1 MSAQKIRAALG
12 QLQDDPDNESSWNE
26 LTEAVTASTSAG
38 GEAELRMLLESA
50 RRGHETRREWEAVAK
65 LLGLEAALNAG
76 TPVEFAMQFELA
88 RVYEDELF
96 DDRRAT
102 AAYKRLLELRPEDP
116 TAEEAIERA
125 ENKRKKWQELVS
137 HYMKE
142 AEQTSDAAFKSSLV
156 TSAGEVA
163 YRYGPRKREPLGN
176 IAERFGMALEL
187 DPKNV
192 RAANLLEHVWSFDE
206 NWEKVALLL
215 EIRATNTPPKE
226 ERALILNRLGRV
238 LYRKLDQE
246 DKAVAAFERVLDL
259 WPGNSEAMSFLSE
272 HFSRTEKWDQLVAL
286 YEDQLRGGAKQ
297 GEEAGI
303 VFQIAMVN
311 WRMRERPELAE
322 PYFDRL
328 RRLEPAHP
336 GMLAFFRDYC
346 AEDRA
351 RLLTILTDAQR
362 SLTDG
367 PEKTTLATEIA
378 KLAEA
383 GANSQK
389 AIDQYK
395 TILRHDPANQ
405 EARKA
410 LKRLYTHT
418 EGWNALIEL
427 LRQDLE
433 RAKGEDKSVRL
444 EVLREIAGVYRDR
457 IKSDTALVT
466 VLTQIV
472 QLDTNDVTSLRELV
486 RVYEVLGRHRDL
498 LQHQAALAAHLPI
511 GEEKAE
517 LLRSVARRWLEQFSN
532 VQNATEAYE
541 SLLSAA
547 PGDEEAITKLKE
559 LYTKRRAWAPLYAL
573 FEKQALAAEGD
584 ARYLL
589 LFEMAKLAAERL
601 DRGADAIRIYKTI
614 LDEDPRRSDVLD
626 LLERQADRDKDF
638 ATVAWALEKRLAVA
652 EGDAARLVV
661 LQKLGSLYADRL
673 ADHSGAAKTWRR
685 VLEIQPGH
693 PKALRVLRDAYLAND
708 DFDGLEDLYSSQND
722 WEGLAEVFSTAAD
735 RATDPDVKVDLSFRT
750 ARLLTEKIGSKERAF
765 RSYERILSVRPEDV
779 KAATALV
786 EICEA
791 EEKWARLPALYA
803 ILLSATDDDDKKLDI
818 LHRLVEVTGHRLGE
832 RTSAVEWAFK
842 AYELSPAEDRL
853 DELEQASRAAKSW
866 DRYLEA
872 VTARLRKK
880 KGLSAKDR
888 RNLRAKL
895 ARLQATELGRIDD
908 AISDYRALVEED
920 PSDEAA
926 VMALDKLLRSEDRRD
941 QLRWLFELR
950 ATHGPDDERASILT
964 EWASL
969 EQDVFSEP
977 ARAAQ
982 LYARVLKV
990 DPGSEIAARTL
1001 PRLLL
1006 AAGNAEEAAKVIE
1019 GHLPRT
1025 EGQVR
1030 AERELDLADIYI
1042 DHLGRPSQALEAAA
1056 RGLTTLPHFP
1066 RAIAMLDRLLTMPET
1081 RARAA
1086 ELLETEYAGTG
1097 DAKRQA
1103 QSLAILLDT
1112 TKDGHRRLSLF
1123 TTLAELEEQRLSAP
1137 SRAFDVVLRAVSEF
1151 PDELDL
1157 WDRAGALAAKAAR
1170 PIDLA
1175 DAYRSALRS
1184 ATDLRLA
1191 TEVELCERA
1200 ATLHD
1205 DKLADPEAATP
1216 YLERILERRPGD
1228 ARAFARLK
1236 QILTGAEKWG
1246 ELEALYAKAIQGTTD
1261 PKRRVDLLNEVA
1273 LVCEE
1278 ITNEAPK
1285 AIGYYEAIFELD
1297 STHENAIRA
1306 LEMLYAREGRY
1317 EKLAGLLEHRL
1328 QTSSPGDT
1336 ISLKVR
1342 LGQIDLEKLHDPA
1355 RALGHLEE
1363 VLRLDVGNQEARLLV
1378 ERILD
1383 IGSLRMRAAEVL
1395 EAVYDAREE
1404 VRDLVRVLEIRL
1416 EGAETDDLKREL
1428 LRRIASLRDERL
1440 SDDAGALGAL
1450 SRLVPL
1456 EPTDVTAR
1464 DRLTEIGKRLGAH
1477 EQVATVLTQAAQA
1490 AEEPRLRSE
1499 ILMQVAS
1506 LCETMLGDL
1515 PRAESLYQ
1523 KALAIDPNNAELA
1536 LPAARAL
1543 ERLYT
1548 AWGNHGA
1555 LADAL
1560 ATEVGLETDADA
1572 RRQLLARLGE
1582 LAESVL
1588 DDPARAVAAWRQRL
1602 EDDAGDG
1609 MALAA
1614 LERLYESTGAFR
1626 DLVGILRA
1634 QEQNATSPEA
1644 RRRIMVK
1651 IADTL
1656 ATQLDDKNE
1665 AIVAFGA
1672 VQTEFGPDQATI
1684 AALESL
1690 YEATGRHDDLA
1701 EALEVDLG
1709 LSETPVAQVA
1719 VLARLGEVRRVH
1731 QNDWSGALEAF
1742 RRALTLDPAHQ
1753 GSRAGIEK
1761 LLDVP
1766 DARRE
1771 AAETL
1776 HPLYEGDQDFD
1787 RLLKVLEIETET
1799 AESPEQR
1806 LRLLEQATAVAE
1818 TKKGDLERAFG
1829 YVVQGVREAA
1839 REAEITLWL
1848 ERAEH
1853 LAIATDRYPE
1863 LVGLAR
1869 EILPH
1874 IPNEDVQLAASLR
1887 IGELAQTKLGD
1898 RDMARTYYQKA
1909 LSIRGDDRR
1918 ALSALELLYEE
1929 MGDGPALLDIL
1940 KRRVDVAENDDEKKQ
1955 LLFRQAKL
1963 CAETLADEDAAIS
1976 VYETILDIA
1985 LVPDALSELERLY
1998 QNKERWRD
2006 LIALYERQLDQTGAS
2021 APDLHVRIAVVA
2033 RERMDD
2039 IDRAF
2044 EEIDA
2049 ALRSDGQHGG
2059 AIGELEA
2066 LLRHGKN
2073 PQYRA
2078 RAAEMLEPVY
2088 QKRGNFTEL
2097 MATIGAR
2104 LESTQDPEERRGLL
2118 KRLADLQEEQA
2129 EDYRGAMETIAKLLH
2144 EDVTDQATWTRLERL
2159 AKVAGSEGR
2168 LAEIYA
2174 AELSGVTSED
2184 ASTAALARRTG
2195 ELFALLGN
2203 SERALHFLRRAHEFE
2218 PESTTLFE
2226 AIDALFIK
2234 EGSANERV
2242 KLYRSALDYRS
2253 DPGQRTA
2260 MLHTIADLERTALG
2274 ELDRAIDTY
2283 RSVLEIDEN
2292 DIRALDQLTTLYRQR
2307 ERFRD
2312 LADLYERRA
2321 EQSGTP
2327 AQASGFRM
2335 DLAALFKGE
2344 LDNVARAIDQYE
2356 LIVEATPDHAPA
2368 IAELEA
2374 LGQIDEHKARIVGI
2388 LRPLYERADD
2398 WRRLIALNQQRLAL
2412 ADDRGEKISILRED
2426 AELWEK
2432 RGQDEMRALTALRAA
2447 FELDPDDGESRA
2459 ELERLAEK
2467 TKSWDALGEAYEQA
2481 IETADVLVKRQLLS
2495 ALATLHDQKRD
2506 DPRRA
2511 LAAYD
2516 RLFTLDESDPEPL
2529 DPMDMLATLLSDW
2542 PALVKILEKKADLIA
2557 DDSERASLYRR
2568 IGETKRDM
2576 LEDPKGATI
2585 AYERALELDGESTFT
2600 LDSLIELYER
2610 GDDHRKLVELYRRRI
2625 ELTSADDQDL
2635 KFTLLTQAA
2644 ERLEKHLGEPRE
2656 AIDCLR
2662 DAAMLRPSD
2671 ASVLTS
2677 LDRLYRAEQMWPEL
2691 LDNLRAEV
2699 LAAGAPADRVRLQK
2713 EIGALH
2719 AGRLADPHSALDAYK
2734 AVLDE
2739 VPSEPDALAAVFRI
2753 GETSEELSLVAADI
2767 MEPVLRSGAQY
2778 EMLVSVLE
2786 MRARAQID
2794 SADKAATLK
2803 AIARVLDGSLD
2814 RPADAQTVLMRALAE
2829 VPSDAEVYPEIERLA
2844 ALSGGFGRYAD
2855 SLEERAQGIFDASVA
2870 QDLWRRLGV
2879 VAETQLKD
2887 DRRAIHAYVR
2897 AGEQMGDDPEILSSL
2912 DRLYERTRD
2921 FRGLADVIE
2930 RRVGVIAEVK
2940 IQAELLHRLA
2950 KLQIEEFQERSLGLA
2965 TLRQALERD
2974 VDNRAARESLEA
2986 LTDDATLFEE
2996 AAEALEVVYRAQND
3010 NARLTSLH
3018 EKRISFAGSAR
3029 ERTRIRLDLAKL
3041 LEDRAGDVKRA
3052 QAVLEDAL
3060 GDDPTDADVL
3070 GEIERLAAVNDAW
3083 QSATTKLAAAIAN
3096 ASDLTPDDARDAYVR
3111 LATWYEDKRKESALA
3126 EEALDQAL
3134 TRDPENVEILR
3145 SIERIRRAPGRE
3157 RDLVKSLR
3165 RLAELELDPA
3175 TKRHLFR
3182 EAKVLAE
3189 EHVKDPSLTEE
3200 VLRQL
3205 LDEDEANL
3213 WALEELTRLREA
3225 ASAFDEVF
3233 KLLLRRAELSTDG
3246 LEIAKLQ
3253 HAAAT
3258 IAYEKRGDGAGAIE
3272 LYETIIENNPAD
3284 TQAANA
3290 LRELYAKNNQD
3301 RELARLLSRL
3311 IDVATTTT
3319 ERTKLRLELA
3329 RLQAV
3334 ASGDDAIETLRSVL
3348 DEEAGDRDA
3357 VLLLSQ
3363 LYEKAGRDEDLAEL
3377 LRSQID
3383 FAEERK
3389 DAKAALILTVR
3400 LGEIYESRLGDVDR
3414 AIETYQAVLE
3424 RDAVHHSALTALAR
3438 LFEARGDA
3446 QSASEMLERLLGQ
3459 SHGPEAVSISLRLA
3473 EVFTKLKDDE
3483 SVERAL
3489 ESGLR
3494 ADPRH
3499 ADIRQRLLHAYEKTG
3514 KWGRVAELMAEG
3526 AEATNDTAEKVRVY
3540 RAAADLHL
3548 SKQKDPAA
3556 AALLLEKAAVL
3567 APSDRELLLILCD
3580 AYSAAGRSKEAAIAL
3595 EKAIAS
3601 FAGKRSKELAGM
3613 HQRLSR
3619 AYLADGDKTRALA
3632 ELDQAFKID
3641 PGSIAVLRDLGNLS
3655 IDIGDLD
3662 RAQKTYR
3669 ALLLQKLDGGSP
3681 ITKGEV
3687 FLHLGEISSR
3697 QGDKAKAVQM
3707 LERALENDP
3716 NLAPAKNLL
3725 AELKR

>member
-26 LTEAVTASTSAG
+26 LNDAVKTAANGG

-50 RRGHETRREWEAVAK
+50 RRGHEMRREWEAVAK
-65 LLGLEAALNAG
+65 LLDLEGSLNAG
-76 TPVEFAMQFELA
+76 TPVEFAMTFELA
-88 RVYEDELF
+88 RVFEDELF
-96 DDRRAT
+96 DDKRAT
-102 AAYKRLLELRPEDP
+102 SAYKRLLELRPGDP
-116 TAEEAIERA
+116 TAEEAIDRA
-125 ENKRKKWQELVS
+125 ETKRKKWQELVA

-142 AEQTSDAAFKSSLV
+142 AEQTSDAAFKSSLI

-163 YRYGPRKREPLGN
+163 YRYGPRKRDPLAA

-192 RAANLLEHVWSFDE
+192 RAANLLEHVWAYDE

-215 EIRATNTPPKE
+215 EIRATNTPAKE

-238 LYRKLDQE
+238 LFRKLDQE
-246 DKAVAAFERVLDL
+246 EKAVAAYERVLDL

-311 WRMRERPELAE
+311 WRMRDKPELAE

-336 GMLAFFRDYC
+336 GMLAFFRDFA

-362 SLTDG
+362 SLADG
-367 PEKTTLATEIA
+367 PEKTALATEIA
-378 KLAEA
+378 RLAEA
-383 GANSQK
+383 GANAQK

-395 TILRHDPANQ
+395 TILRHDPANI
-405 EARKA
+405 EARKS
-410 LKRLYTHT
+410 LKRLYTQT

-444 EVLREIAGVYRDR
+444 DVLREIAGVYRDR

-466 VLTQIV
+466 VLTQVV
-472 QLDTNDVTSLRELV
+472 QLDPDDIGALRELV

-498 LQHQAALAAHLPI
+498 LQQQAALAAHLPP

-517 LLRSVARRWLEQFSN
+517 ILRSVARRWLEQFSN
-532 VQNATEAYE
+532 VQNATEAFE
-541 SLLSAA
+541 SLLSAS
-547 PGDEEAITKLKE
+547 PGDEEAIAKLKE
-559 LYTKRRAWAPLYAL
+559 LYQKRRAWAPLFTL

-584 ARYLL
+584 ARLSL

-601 DRGADAIRIYKTI
+601 DRGADAIKIYKTI
-614 LDEDPRRSDVLD
+614 LDEDPHRGDVLD

-652 EGDAARLVV
+652 EGDPAKLVV

-673 ADHSGAAKTWRR
+673 SDHTGAAKTWRR

-693 PKALRVLRDAYLAND
+693 PKALRVLRDSYLAND
-708 DFDGLEDLYSSQND
+708 DFNGLEDLYGSQND

-735 RATDPDVKVDLSFRT
+735 RTSDPDVKVDLSFRT
-750 ARLLTEKIGSKERAF
+750 ARLLTDKIGSKERAF

-779 KAATALV
+779 NAAAALA

-803 ILLSATDDDDKKLDI
+803 ILLAATDDDQKKLDI
-818 LHRLVEVTGHRLGE
+818 LHRLVEVTGARLGE
-832 RTSAVEWAFK
+832 RATAVEWAFK
-842 AYELSPAEDRL
+842 AYELLPADDRL
-853 DELEQASRAAKSW
+853 DELEQASRAAKTW
-866 DRYLEA
+866 DRYVEA

-888 RNLRAKL
+888 RGLRAKL

-926 VMALDKLLRSEDRRD
+926 VTALDKLLRSEDRRE

-950 ATHGPDDERASILT
+950 ATHGPDDERAAILT

-969 EQDVFSEP
+969 EQDVFNEP
-977 ARAAQ
+977 ERAAQ

-990 DPGSEIAARTL
+990 DPGSELAARTL

-1006 AAGNAEEAAKVIE
+1006 SAGNAEEAAKVIE
-1019 GHLPRT
+1019 NHLQRT
-1025 EGQVR
+1025 EGEVR

-1042 DHLGRPSQALEAAA
+1042 DHLNRPAAALEAAA
-1056 RGLTTLPHFP
+1056 RGLETVPHFP
-1066 RAIAMLDRLLTMPET
+1066 RAVTMLDRLLAMGET

-1086 ELLETEYAGTG
+1086 EILETEYAGTG

-1103 QSLAILLDT
+1103 QTLGILLDT
-1112 TKDGHRRLSLF
+1112 TKDAQRRLNLF
-1123 TTLAELEEQRLSAP
+1123 VTLAEIEEQRLSAP
-1137 SRAFDVVLRAVSEF
+1137 SRAFDVVLRAVGEF
-1151 PDELDL
+1151 PDELVL
-1157 WDRAGALAAKAAR
+1157 WDRAGTLAARAAR

-1184 ATDLRLA
+1184 ASGLHPS

-1216 YLERILERRPGD
+1216 YLERILERKPGD

-1246 ELEALYAKAIQGTTD
+1246 ELEGLYAKAIQGTTD

-1297 STHENAIRA
+1297 SRHDNAIRA
-1306 LEMLYAREGRY
+1306 LEMLYARESRF

-1328 QTSSPGDT
+1328 QTSSPSDT

-1342 LGQIDLEKLHDPA
+1342 LGQIDLERLHDPP
-1355 RALGHLEE
+1355 RALAHLEE

-1416 EGAETDDLKREL
+1416 EGAETDDLRREL
-1428 LRRIASLRDERL
+1428 LRRIAALRDERL
-1440 SDDAGALGAL
+1440 SDDVGALGAL

-1456 EPTDVTAR
+1456 EPTDVPAR
-1464 DRLTEIGKRLGAH
+1464 DRLTEIGRRLGAH
-1477 EQVATVLTQAAQA
+1477 DRVAEVLTQAAQA

-1523 KALAIDPNNAELA
+1523 KALAIDPQNAELA

-1548 AWGNHGA
+1548 AWGNHRA

-1560 ATEVGLETDADA
+1560 ATEVSLESDADA

-1582 LAESVL
+1582 LSESVL
-1588 DDPARAVAAWRQRL
+1588 DDSVRAVAAWRQRL
-1602 EDDAGDG
+1602 DDDPSDG

-1614 LERLYESTGAFR
+1614 LERLYENTGAFR

-1644 RRRIMVK
+1644 RRRTLVK

-1656 ATQLDDKNE
+1656 ASKLDDKNE
-1665 AIVAFGA
+1665 AIVAYVA
-1672 VQTEFGPDQATI
+1672 VQSDFGPDQATI
-1684 AALESL
+1684 TALEML
-1690 YEATGRHDDLA
+1690 YDATGRYDDLA

-1709 LSETPVAQVA
+1709 LSETHLAQVA
-1719 VLARLGEVRRVH
+1719 VLARLGEVRRFH

-1742 RRALTLDPAHQ
+1742 RRALTLDPSHKA
-1753 GSRAGIEK
+1753 SRAGIEK

-1771 AAETL
+1771 AAGTL
-1776 HPLYEGDQDFD
+1776 HPLYEADSDFE

-1799 AESPEQR
+1799 AEMPEQR

-1818 TKKGDLERAFG
+1818 TRLGDLQRAFG

-1839 REAEITLWL
+1839 AEEEITLWL

-1909 LSIRGDDRR
+1909 LSLRGDDRR
-1918 ALSALELLYEE
+1918 ALSALESLYEQ
-1929 MGDGPALLDIL
+1929 MGDGSALLDIL
-1940 KRRVDVAENDDEKKQ
+1940 KRRVDAAENDDEKKQ

-1963 CAETLADEDAAIS
+1963 CADVLADEDAAIS

-1985 LVPDALSELERLY
+1985 LEAEALSELERLY

-2006 LIALYERQLDQTGAS
+2006 LIALYERQLDQNAAS
-2021 APDLHVRIAVVA
+2021 APDLHVRIAIVA

-2039 IDRAF
+2039 VERAF
-2044 EEIDA
+2044 DEIDA
-2049 ALRSDGQHGG
+2049 ALGSDGQHGG
-2059 AIGELEA
+2059 AIGELET
-2066 LLRHGKN
+2066 LLRHAKN
-2073 PQYRA
+2073 PQHRA

-2088 QKRGNFTEL
+2088 LKRGNFTEL

-2104 LESTQDPEERRGLL
+2104 LESTEDPEERRALL

-2129 EDYRGAMETIAKLLH
+2129 EDYRGAMETMAKLLH
-2144 EDVTDQATWTRLERL
+2144 EDVTEQATWSRLERL
-2159 AKVAGSEGR
+2159 AKVGGSEGR
-2168 LAEIYA
+2168 LAEIFA
-2174 AELSGVTSED
+2174 GELDAVNSED
-2184 ASTAALARRTG
+2184 ASTATLARRTG
-2195 ELFALLGN
+2195 ELFASLGN
-2203 SERALHFLRRAHEFE
+2203 GDRALHFLRRAHEFE
-2218 PESTTLFE
+2218 PESVELFD
-2226 AIDALFIK
+2226 AIDALLVK
-2234 EGSANERV
+2234 EGRAQERV
-2242 KLYRSALDYRS
+2242 ALYRAALDYRS
-2253 DPGQRTA
+2253 DPAQRTA

-2274 ELDRAIDTY
+2274 ELDKAIDTY
-2283 RSVLEIDEN
+2283 RSVLEIDET
-2292 DIRALDQLTTLYRQR
+2292 DSRALDHLTTLYRER
-2307 ERFRD
+2307 GRFRD
-2312 LADLYERRA
+2312 LADLFERRA
-2321 EQSGTP
+2321 EQSDNS
-2327 AQASGFRM
+2327 AKASSFRM
-2335 DLAALFKGE
+2335 NLAALYKAE
-2344 LDNVARAIDQYE
+2344 LDNVARAVDQYE

-2374 LGQIDEHKARIVGI
+2374 LGQIDEHKARVVAI

-2398 WRRLIALNQQRLAL
+2398 WRNLVALNQQRLAL
-2412 ADDRGEKISILRED
+2412 ADDRGEKIGILRED

-2432 RGQDEMRALTALRAA
+2432 RGKDDMRALTSLRAA

-2459 ELERLAEK
+2459 ELERVAEK
-2467 TKSWDALGEAYEQA
+2467 TKSWDALAEAYDQA
-2481 IETADVLVKRQLLS
+2481 IETADALVKRQLLS

-2511 LAAYD
+2511 LAAYE
-2516 RLFTLDESDPEPL
+2516 RLFALDESDPEPL
-2529 DPMDMLATLLSDW
+2529 EPMDMLATLLSDW
-2542 PALVKILEKKADLIA
+2542 PALVRILEKKAELIV
-2557 DDSERASLYRR
+2557 DDAERASIYRR

-2576 LEDPKGATI
+2576 LEDPKGATA

-2610 GDDHRKLVELYRRRI
+2610 GDDHRKLVDLYRRRI

-2644 ERLEKHLGEPRE
+2644 ERLERHLGEPRE

-2662 DAAMLRPSD
+2662 EATILRPSD
-2671 ASVLTS
+2671 PSVLSS

-2699 LAAGAPADRVRLQK
+2699 LAAQNSPDRVRLQK

-2719 AGRLADPHSALDAYK
+2719 AGRLADPHSALEAYK
-2734 AVLDE
+2734 AVLAE
-2739 VPSEPDALAAVFRI
+2739 IPTEPDALAAVFRI
-2753 GETSEELSLVAADI
+2753 GESSEELSLVAADI
-2767 MEPVLRSGAQY
+2767 LEPVLRTGAQY

-2786 MRARAQID
+2786 MRARAQTD
-2794 SADKAATLK
+2794 PADKAATLK
-2803 AIARVLDGSLD
+2803 AIARVLDGSLE

-2829 VPSDAEVYPEIERLA
+2829 IPGDPELYPEIERLA
-2844 ALSGGFGRYAD
+2844 ALSGGYGRYAD
-2855 SLEERAQGIFDASVA
+2855 ALEERASGIFDASVA
-2870 QDLWRRLGV
+2870 QDMWRRLGAI
-2879 VAETQLKD
+2879 AETQLKD
-2887 DRRAIHAYVR
+2887 DRRAIQAYVK
-2897 AGEQMGDDPEILSSL
+2897 AGEQLGDDPEVLAAL

-2921 FRGLADVIE
+2921 FRALGDVIE
-2930 RRVGVIAEVK
+2930 RRVGVIPDVK
-2940 IQAELLHRLA
+2940 KQSELFHRLA
-2950 KLQIEEFQERSLGLA
+2950 QLQIGEFQERSLGLG

-2974 VDNRAARESLEA
+2974 VENRAARESLEA

-2996 AAEALEVVYRAQND
+2996 AAEALEGVYRTQND
-3010 NARLTSLH
+3010 NSRLTALH
-3018 EKRISFAGSAR
+3018 EKRITYAGSAR

-3041 LEDRAGDVKRA
+3041 LEDRGGDVKRA

-3083 QSATTKLAAAIAN
+3083 ASATSKLAAAIAN

-3111 LATWYEDKRKESALA
+3111 LATWYEDKRRESALA

-3134 TRDPENVEILR
+3134 TRDPENIEILR

-3165 RLAELELDPA
+3165 RLAELELDPSN
-3175 TKRHLFR
+3175 KRELFR
-3182 EAKVLAE
+3182 EAKTLAE
-3189 EHVKDPSLTEE
+3189 ESVKDPALTEE

-3213 WALEELTRLREA
+3213 WALEELTRLRED

-3233 KLLLRRAELSTDG
+3233 KLLQRRAELSTDG
-3246 LEIAKLQ
+3246 VEIAKLQ
-3253 HAAAT
+3253 HQAAT
-3258 IAYEKRGDGAGAIE
+3258 IAHQKRGDTAAAIE

-3301 RELARLLSRL
+3301 RELGRLLSRL
-3311 IDVATTTT
+3311 IDVASTTS

-3334 ASGDDAIETLRSVL
+3334 TSADDAIETLRSVL
-3348 DEEAGDRDA
+3348 DEESGDKDA

-3389 DAKAALILTVR
+3389 DPKAALALTVR
-3400 LGEIYESRLGDVDR
+3400 LGEIYESRLGDAGK

-3424 RDAVHHSALTALAR
+3424 RDVVHRGALEALAR
-3438 LFEARGDA
+3438 LFEARSDA
-3446 QSASEMLERLLGQ
+3446 RGASEMLERLLVQ
-3459 SHGPEAVSISLRLA
+3459 SHGKDAVGISLRLA
-3473 EVFTKLKDDE
+3473 DVFTKLKDDE

-3489 ESGLR
+3489 EGGLR
-3494 ADPRH
+3494 AEPSH
-3499 ADIRQRLLHAYEKTG
+3499 AEIRQRLLQAYEKTG

-3526 AEATNDTAEKVRVY
+3526 AEATNDTAEKVRVF
-3540 RAAADLHL
+3540 RAAAELHL
-3548 SKQKDPAA
+3548 SKQKDPAS
-3556 AALLLEKAAVL
+3556 AALLLEKAAAL
-3567 APSDRELLLILCD
+3567 APSDRELLLVLCD
-3580 AYSAAGRSKEAAIAL
+3580 AYSAAGRSKEAATAL

-3632 ELDQAFKID
+3632 ELDHAFKID
-3641 PGSIAVLRDLGNLS
+3641 PGSIVVLRDLGNLS

-3687 FLHLGEISSR
+3687 FLRLGEISGK